1 MAYFI
6 VGAICFGIGLGIGR
20 IKNAAK
26 LKAISD
32 IVIRYAGAASA
43 EARTLATDIRAHL

>member
-6 VGAICFGIGLGIGR
+6 IAACFFGIGFAIGR

-43 EARTLATDIRAHL
+43 EARTLATDIRAKL

>member
-6 VGAICFGIGLGIGR
+6 VGAICFGVGLGIGR

-26 LKAISD
+26 LKAISNAIRNAGSYVSPHALLND
-32 IVIRYAGAASA
+32 IERI
-43 EARTLATDIRAHL
+43 AHP